1 MNVTKSLPPF
11 VAKGEITHYQ
21 TGLNE
26 DSNETVQTLVKLAR
40 N

>member
-1 MNVTKSLPPF
+1 LN
-11 VAKGEITHYQ
+11 AKGEIVHQQ

-26 DSNETVQTLVKLAR
+26 DVDETVQTLVKLVK